1 MFTIKEGGLVKR
13 SMLSQALAL
22 GLLGVALL
30 ASGCQTNPLPKSTGF
45 DNTEFMSLWKTYADC
60 KATSDLSQASSAMKK
75 LAVATHLLG
84 GHEGFVLPLPTKLE
98 RLVNSQPSRFAV
110 DVQAMAAAC
119 ALHTGQLALE
129 QGRIDMARDMF
140 ASVVELHQEKT
151 SYYVLKA
158 KTFLTKLE
166 RGIDVSLNT
175 P

>member
-1 MFTIKEGGLVKR
+1 MKRSTLSQTLAFGLV
-13 SMLSQALAL
+13 
-22 GLLGVALL
+22 GLVLL
-30 ASGCQTNPLPKSTGF
+30 ASGCQTNPSPKSTGV
-45 DNTEFMSLWKTYADC
+45 DNTGFMSLWKTYTDC
-60 KATSDLSQASSAMKK
+60 KAASDLSQASSATEK
-75 LAVATHLLG
+75 LAVATRLQG
-84 GHEGFVLPLPTKLE
+84 EDRGFVLLLPTKLE
-98 RLVNSQPSRFAV
+98 RFVNSQPSRFAV

-119 ALHTGQLALE
+119 ALHTGQLALD
-129 QGRIDMARDMF
+129 QGRIDKARDMF